1 MNEKIFSAICF
12 LVLIDH
18 HGGGYEKAHPNY
30 IEEKLMMLNTGYDA
44 YGFLDRENQLKVL
57 DFLGLWRYKW
67 PEKIEEYERQASD
80 LSSEL

>member
-44 YGFLDRENQLKVL
+44 YGFLDRE
-57 DFLGLWRYKW
+57 
-67 PEKIEEYERQASD
+67 EEMGHNAEGAQFPFAVGENCLRHYF
-80 LSSEL
+80 